1 MTFTKVLLLIFIFS
15 LFSLF
20 NSESY
25 SQEIE
30 PRKPI
35 GFDLDIY
42 LVRNIPIILHICD
55 KEFEIRK
62 MIDGRVALIERDTR
76 EIQLFFEGEPDPL
89 QLKRWKVN

>member
-1 MTFTKVLLLIFIFS
+1 MMLIKTLLLTFVFF
-15 LFSLF
+15 LFSIF
-20 NSESY
+20 NLESY
-25 SQEIE
+25 PQEIK

-62 MIDGRVALIERDTR
+62 MIDGRIALIEKDTGK
-76 EIQLFFEGEPDPL
+76 IQLFFEGKPDPL